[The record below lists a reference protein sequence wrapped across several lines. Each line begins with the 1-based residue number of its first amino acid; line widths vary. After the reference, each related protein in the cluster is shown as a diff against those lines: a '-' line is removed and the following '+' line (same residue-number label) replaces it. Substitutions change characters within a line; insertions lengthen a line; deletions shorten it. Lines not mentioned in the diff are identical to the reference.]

1 MRLSRN
7 FGRVPENV
15 GVNKFFLGDCVRLSE
30 DIKKWRSERPDE
42 WTMDRFYLEALR
54 LEAVE
59 EKLKAD
65 LPRFRFNPGD
75 VYNLEEAG
83 MVPDESGEW
92 VNVGPKNP
100 APLTDP
106 A

>member
-1 MRLSRN
+1 M
-7 FGRVPENV
+7 
-15 GVNKFFLGDCVRLSE
+15 RLSE

-65 LPRFRFNPGD
+65 NSDYAAALE
-75 VYNLEEAG
+75 VYCEFHQQTGEDALVG
-83 MVPDESGEW
+83 FESWLRERL
-92 VNVGPKNP
+92 N
-100 APLTDP
+100 ASHI